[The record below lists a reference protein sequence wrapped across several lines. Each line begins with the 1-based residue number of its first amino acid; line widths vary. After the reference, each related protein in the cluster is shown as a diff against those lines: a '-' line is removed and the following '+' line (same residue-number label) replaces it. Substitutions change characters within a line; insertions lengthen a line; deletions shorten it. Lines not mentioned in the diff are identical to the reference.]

1 MPFTLTAEQER
12 DLREAI
18 VEAFSPGD
26 LAIAVRDHVKEDL
39 HNLTAP
45 GTHQQ
50 QAFGLVRACRQRGWL
65 DRLVFGVIAERR
77 DNPKVIDVTRRLGLH
92 PAGPPG
98 GFEKLVGP
106 NVAMVDL
113 HPWLAR
119 CSVAASRVCQVRVR
133 GQKEGSGFLVGP
145 DAVLTNHHVVA
156 AALDQPGELSFV
168 FDYARSA
175 SGEVHP
181 GVAFAGKQVI
191 AWSPQGPHSQW
202 SEAAAPGEDELDFAL
217 VALAEPAGTRGL
229 GGATQGRARGWID
242 VSPAAHDF
250 AGSRGLAILQHPLG
264 EPGQLAVVG
273 RYEQDRRTVG
283 GRLLDQSV
291 DISLRTDVNALRGLV
306 EDKHGRFLPHPA
318 GEHHL
323 LLVPTRQS
331 GEMPFRLRRLDSELL
346 QPRAHLG
353 YLSAPADQTAAQ
365 EIPRADDR
373 DVLAQRGVQEGRVGV
388 PLGRD

>member
-1 MPFTLTAEQER
+1 MAFSLSAEQER
-12 DLREAI
+12 DLRAAI
-18 VEAFSPGD
+18 VDAFSPGD
-26 LAIAVRDHVKEDL
+26 LGIAVRDHVKDDL

-50 QAFGLVRACRQRGWL
+50 QAFGLVQACRQRGWL

-106 NVAMVDL
+106 NVALVDL

-145 DAVLTNHHVVA
+145 DTVLTNHHVVA
-156 AALDQPGELSFV
+156 SAIDQPDELSFV
-168 FDYARSA
+168 FDHARAA

-191 AWSPQGPHSQW
+191 SWSPQGPHSQW
-202 SEAAAPGEDELDFAL
+202 SESAVPGEDELDFAL
-217 VALAEPAGTRGL
+217 VALTEPAGTRGL

-264 EPGQLAVVG
+264 DPVKLALDFAD
-273 RYEQDRRTVG
+273 Q
-283 GRLLDQSV
+283 GRLTSSEARRV
-291 DISLRTDVNALRGLV
+291 RYT
-306 EDKHGRFLPHPA
+306 
-318 GEHHL
+318 
-323 LLVPTRQS
+323 VPTQGGSS
-331 GEMPFRLRRLDSELL
+331 GSPVFHAESLTLVALHQGGQADFNQGIPISAIAARPAVKAYLASV
-346 QPRAHLG
+346 PR
-353 YLSAPADQTAAQ
+353 P
-365 EIPRADDR
+365 
-373 DVLAQRGVQEGRVGV
+373 
-388 PLGRD
+388 